1 MSEINIS
8 SSFCSIPIRVGIVG
22 TGYAA
27 KARAETLK
35 ADERS
40 LLVTVAGHTPEKT
53 EAFSQTFQ
61 VESAAS
67 WQQLVERKDL
77 DLVIIS
83 TINRDHGAIALAALE
98 NNKHIIVEYPLSLDP
113 TEAESLITLAK
124 KKNKLLHVEHIELL
138 GGLHNTIKESLSKI
152 GKIFYARYVTINSK
166 QPASQKWT
174 YRYSLFGFP
183 FVGALSRFHR
193 FTDLFG
199 QVDTV
204 NCQSQ
209 FWYTEVD
216 LYKACLCTA
225 QLRFN
230 NNVIGEVVYGKGETF
245 WHSEN
250 TFTLYG
256 EKGKLI
262 FTPQQGQLLQGEKI
276 QTIEVGARRG
286 LFAKDTKMVIEYLLQ
301 GTPLYITPE
310 ASLYTLKVANLSQK
324 SSHNSGKAT
333 QFK

>member
-1 MSEINIS
+1 MTQINIS